1 LAPSAASL
9 LRVREGW
16 PGFLT
21 GHPCPDQKGGDF
33 LSPPPAG
40 PDRPALTAGAKGTL
54 KIKSNVKS
62 QGSQAERG
70 GYAAGSLW
78 GPHFQTLWV
87 GRMRSRVIL
96 FLSLLLCVAPTHADK
111 IRDLA
116 QVAGVRSNQLI
127 GYGLVVGLDG
137 SGDQTTQAPFTT
149 QSLENMLQ
157 QFGITVP
164 ANVRP
169 QLKNA
174 AAVTVTA
181 QLPPFAKPGQAI
193 DVTVASIGNA
203 KSIRGGELLM
213 TPLRGADG
221 NVYAMAQGSV
231 VVGGISAQ
239 GKSGSSVQ
247 VNISASGRVPNGA
260 TVERSVASSFGQG
273 GDLVLNLNT
282 PDFTTA
288 ARVAE
293 AVNRA
298 YGAGTAQA
306 VDGGSVAVRGPAD
319 PAQRVSWL
327 GMIQALDVQP
337 GDAPARVVVN
347 SRTGTVVIGSDVKVS
362 AAAVAHGS
370 IQVTISEQPQVSQPA
385 PFSRGGQT
393 VVVPSSSVQVSED
406 GAHMFK
412 FGPNVS
418 LDSIVRAVNQ
428 VGASPTDLISILQAL
443 KQAGALHA
451 ELVVI

>member
-1 LAPSAASL
+1 MRRGVVRAYDRATAA
-9 LRVREGW
+9 LRAV
-16 PGFLT
+16 
-21 GHPCPDQKGGDF
+21 
-33 LSPPPAG
+33 A
-40 PDRPALTAGAKGTL
+40 
-54 KIKSNVKS
+54 IV
-62 QGSQAERG
+62 
-70 GYAAGSLW
+70 
-78 GPHFQTLWV
+78 
-87 GRMRSRVIL
+87 
-96 FLSLLLCVAPTHADK
+96 LCACFSVNQPLHADK

-116 QVAGVRSNQLI
+116 QVGGVRSNQLI

-149 QSLENMLQ
+149 QSLENMLV

-174 AAVTVTA
+174 AAVTITA
-181 QLPPFAKPGQAI
+181 QLPPFAKPGQLI

-231 VVGGISAQ
+231 VVGGISAS

-260 TVERSVASSFGQG
+260 TVERAVASSFSNG
-273 GDLVLNLNT
+273 GDLMLNLNT
-282 PDFTTA
+282 ADFTTA
-288 ARVAE
+288 TRIAE
-293 AVNRA
+293 AVNRT
-298 YGAGTAQA
+298 YGAGTASA
-306 VDGGSVAVRGPAD
+306 VDGGTVSVRGPQD
-319 PAQRVSWL
+319 PSQRVAWL
-327 GMIQALDVQP
+327 GAIQAIDVTP

-347 SRTGTVVIGSDVKVS
+347 SRTGTVVIGQEVRVTP
-362 AAAVAHGS
+362 AAVAHGS
-370 IQVTISEQPQVSQPA
+370 IQVTISENPQVSQPG
-385 PFSRGGQT
+385 PFSKGQT
-393 VVVPSSSVQVSED
+393 VVVPQSDVQVSED
-406 GAHMFK
+406 GGHMFK
-412 FGPNVS
+412 FGPGTN
-418 LDSIVRAVNQ
+418 LDTIVRAVNQ
-428 VGASPTDLISILQAL
+428 VGASPSDLISILQAL

>member
-1 LAPSAASL
+1 MLERAAHRVL
-9 LRVREGW
+9 GVLRGV
-16 PGFLT
+16 LIVL
-21 GHPCPDQKGGDF
+21 CAC
-33 LSPPPAG
+33 LSVNQP
-40 PDRPALTAGAKGTL
+40 
-54 KIKSNVKS
+54 V
-62 QGSQAERG
+62 
-70 GYAAGSLW
+70 
-78 GPHFQTLWV
+78 
-87 GRMRSRVIL
+87 
-96 FLSLLLCVAPTHADK
+96 HADK

-149 QSLENMLQ
+149 QSLENMLV

-164 ANVRP
+164 ASVRP

-181 QLPPFAKPGQAI
+181 QLPPFAKPGQNI
-193 DVTVASIGNA
+193 DITVASIGNA

-231 VVGGISAQ
+231 VVGGVSAQ

-260 TVERSVASSFGQG
+260 TVERAVASTFSNG
-273 GDLVLNLNT
+273 GDLMLNLNT
-282 PDFTTA
+282 ADFTTA
-288 ARVAE
+288 TRIADAI
-293 AVNRA
+293 NRS
-298 YGAGTAQA
+298 YGAGTASA
-306 VDGGSVAVRGPAD
+306 VDGGSVSVRGPVD
-319 PAQRVSWL
+319 PSQRVAWM
-327 GMIQALDVQP
+327 GAIQGLEVTP

-347 SRTGTVVIGSDVKVS
+347 SRTGTVVIGSEVRVTP
-362 AAAVAHGS
+362 AAVAHGS
-370 IQVTISEQPQVSQPA
+370 IQVTITEQPQVSQPG
-385 PFSRGGQT
+385 PFSKGQT
-393 VVVPSSSVQVSED
+393 QVVQNSDVQVSED
-406 GAHMFK
+406 GGHMFK
-412 FGPNVS
+412 FGPGTS
-418 LDSIVRAVNQ
+418 LDTIVRAVNQ
-428 VGASPTDLISILQAL
+428 VGASPSDLISILQAL

>member
-1 LAPSAASL
+1 MPSKIATTCLTLA
-9 LRVREGW
+9 
-16 PGFLT
+16 
-21 GHPCPDQKGGDF
+21 
-33 LSPPPAG
+33 
-40 PDRPALTAGAKGTL
+40 
-54 KIKSNVKS
+54 
-62 QGSQAERG
+62 
-70 GYAAGSLW
+70 
-78 GPHFQTLWV
+78 
-87 GRMRSRVIL
+87 
-96 FLSLLLCVAPTHADK
+96 LLLSAPLHADK
-111 IRDLA
+111 IRDLV

-164 ANVRP
+164 ASARP

-181 QLPPFAKPGQAI
+181 ELPPFAKPGQNI
-193 DVTVASIGNA
+193 DITVASIGNA

-221 NVYAMAQGSV
+221 SVYALAQGSV
-231 VVGGISAQ
+231 VVGGVSAQ

-247 VNISASGRVPNGA
+247 INSAASGRIPNGA
-260 TVERSVASSFGQG
+260 TVERSVVSSFNNA

-282 PDFTTA
+282 SDFTTA
-288 ARVAE
+288 ARVAD

-298 YGAGTAQA
+298 YGAGTARA
-306 VDGGSVAVRGPAD
+306 LDGGSVSVRGPQD
-319 PAQRVSWL
+319 PSQKVAWL
-327 GMIQALDVQP
+327 GTIQNLDVQP
-337 GDAPARVVVN
+337 GDAPARIVVN
-347 SRTGTVVIGSDVKVS
+347 SRTGTVVIGSDVRVS

-370 IQVTISEQPQVSQPA
+370 LQVTISEQALVSQPA

-393 VVVPSSSVQVSED
+393 AVVPSSSVQVTED

-412 FGPNVS
+412 FGPGVS
-418 LDSIVRAVNQ
+418 LDTIVRAVNQ
-428 VGASPTDLISILQAL
+428 VGASPSDLISVLQAL

>member
-1 LAPSAASL
+1 MDGAETPTTPSPACRGGLGRGWVLALASL
-9 LRVREGW
+9 ALIVL
-16 PGFLT
+16 P
-21 GHPCPDQKGGDF
+21 
-33 LSPPPAG
+33 LS
-40 PDRPALTAGAKGTL
+40 
-54 KIKSNVKS
+54 V
-62 QGSQAERG
+62 
-70 GYAAGSLW
+70 
-78 GPHFQTLWV
+78 
-87 GRMRSRVIL
+87 
-96 FLSLLLCVAPTHADK
+96 HADK

-116 QVAGVRSNQLI
+116 QVGGVRSNQLI

-149 QSLENMLQ
+149 QSLENMLV

-174 AAVTVTA
+174 AAVTITA
-181 QLPPFAKPGQAI
+181 QLPPFAKPGQTI

-231 VVGGISAQ
+231 VVGGVSAQ

-260 TVERSVASSFGQG
+260 SVERSVASSFASSN
-273 GDLVLNLNT
+273 GDLMLNLNT

-288 ARVAE
+288 TRIAE
-293 AVNRA
+293 AVNRT
-298 YGAGTAQA
+298 YGAGTANA

-319 PAQRVSWL
+319 ASQRVAWL
-327 GMIQALDVQP
+327 GAIQALDVNP

-347 SRTGTVVIGSDVKVS
+347 SRTGTVVIGSEVRVTP
-362 AAAVAHGS
+362 AAVAHGS

-385 PFSRGGQT
+385 PFSKGQT
-393 VVVPSSSVQVSED
+393 VVVPSSNVQVSED
-406 GAHMFK
+406 GGHMFK
-412 FGPNVS
+412 FGPGTN
-418 LDSIVRAVNQ
+418 LDTIVRAVNQ
-428 VGASPTDLISILQAL
+428 VGASPSDLISILQAL

>member
-1 LAPSAASL
+1 MNGHCFDRYTLARARERTLSVLRGVIIVLCASFS
-9 LRVREGW
+9 V
-16 PGFLT
+16 
-21 GHPCPDQKGGDF
+21 
-33 LSPPPAG
+33 
-40 PDRPALTAGAKGTL
+40 
-54 KIKSNVKS
+54 S
-62 QGSQAERG
+62 Q
-70 GYAAGSLW
+70 
-78 GPHFQTLWV
+78 PV
-87 GRMRSRVIL
+87 
-96 FLSLLLCVAPTHADK
+96 HADK

-116 QVAGVRSNQLI
+116 QVGGVRTNQLI

-149 QSLENMLQ
+149 QSLENMLV

-174 AAVTVTA
+174 AAVTITA
-181 QLPPFAKPGQAI
+181 QLPPFAKPGQTI

-260 TVERSVASSFGQG
+260 TVERSVASSFANSN
-273 GDLVLNLNT
+273 GDLMLNLNT

-288 ARVAE
+288 TRIAE
-293 AVNRA
+293 AVNRT
-298 YGAGTAQA
+298 YGAGTANA

-319 PAQRVSWL
+319 AAQRVAWL
-327 GMIQALDVQP
+327 GAIQALDVNP

-347 SRTGTVVIGSDVKVS
+347 SRTGTVVIGSDVRVTP
-362 AAAVAHGS
+362 AAVAHGA
-370 IQVTISEQPQVSQPA
+370 IQVTISEQPSVSQPEA
-385 PFSRGGQT
+385 FSKGQT
-393 VVVPSSSVQVSED
+393 VVVPNSSVQVSED
-406 GAHMFK
+406 GGHMFK
-412 FGPNVS
+412 FGPGTN
-418 LDSIVRAVNQ
+418 LDTIVRAVNQ
-428 VGASPTDLISILQAL
+428 VGASPSDLISILQAL